1 MLPSTELVQLASR
14 VRARELA
21 RSRDVIPPLQAP
33 RGKKKIPD
41 LKPYK
46 SPDDP

>member
-1 MLPSTELVQLASR
+1 MLPSTELVQLAST

-33 RGKKKIPD
+33 RGKKNSRSQA
-41 LKPYK
+41 LQVT
-46 SPDDP
+46 